1 MQRINQE
8 EGSYWVILIGIEDDT
23 EEKRE
28 SFCKKIS
35 ENYSISFPL
44 LKKIIDH
51 CPTILKKNLFRNKA
65 ETLAKTLVFR
75 GYCLCGRKEGF
86 PAHLSRISGNGSPSS
101 RIGIIGPSEDTKWSM
116 EYHRKGKKYL

>member
-1 MQRINQE
+1 MQIMNQE
-8 EGSYWVILIGIEDDT
+8 EGNYRVVLIGIEDDT

-51 CPTILKKNLFRNKA
+51 CPTILKKNLSRNKA
-65 ETLAKTLVFR
+65 ETLAKTLQSFGAIVSVEEKR
-75 GYCLCGRKEGF
+75 D
-86 PAHLSRISGNGSPSS
+86 SPP
-101 RIGIIGPSEDTKWSM
+101 IFLEF
-116 EYHRKGKKYL
+116 